1 MNLRQLKNTPWES
14 EGKKSTEPAFTIEQ
28 DGFATVF
35 VSQPLTSPRLEIIKF
50 CDALKE
56 KLLAKWD
63 AGAKE
68 HGSNWQGVDVNK
80 EVASEIADIIN
91 YHCIFKAKE
100 KI

>member
-1 MNLRQLKNTPWES
+1 MNLRQLKNTPWEVPS
-14 EGKKSTEPAFTIEQ
+14 LIED
-28 DGFATVF
+28 DGFITVYD
-35 VSQPLTSPRLEIIKF
+35 SSKSPRDEIVRF
-50 CDALKE
+50 CDSLKE